1 MAATQDKMTWLIVG
15 AEGQLGRSLQEA
27 LKIKNISFQALTHE
41 ELDITDLSQV
51 KESVKNSSA
60 DVIINTAAYTNVEQ
74 AEMESTKAFSV
85 NETGARNLA
94 IAAREQDS
102 KFVHFSTDYVF
113 SGLSKLP
120 WNITDEVNPLSVYGK
135 SKLAGEIAVMNE
147 YSGNSLIVR
156 TSWLYSPFGKNFYK
170 TMLNLALNSHNPI
183 NVVNDQFGQ
192 PTNAEDLSNLLFS
205 AIENQVPS
213 GIYHGSNSGVATW
226 HDFAVEIFKLAGA
239 DVTRVKKINSNEYKT
254 KADRPEY
261 SVLDNSK
268 WSEFGIKALDP
279 WRESARRAFPTIYE
293 SLS

>member
-1 MAATQDKMTWLIVG
+1 MAATQDEMTWLIVG
-15 AEGQLGRSLQEA
+15 AGGQLGRSIQEM
-27 LKIKNISFQALTHE
+27 LKIRNITFQPLTHE

-60 DVIINTAAYTNVEQ
+60 EVIVNAAAYTNVEH
-74 AEMESTKAFSV
+74 AEVESTKAFSI

-94 IAAREQDS
+94 VAAKEQDS

-113 SGLSKLP
+113 SGIRNLP
-120 WNITDEVNPLSVYGK
+120 WNITDEVKPLSVYGK
-135 SKLAGEIAVMNE
+135 SKLAGEIAVLNE
-147 YSGNSLIVR
+147 YSENTLIIR
-156 TSWLYSPFGKNFYK
+156 TSWLYSPFGRNFYK
-170 TMLNLALNSHNPI
+170 TILNLALNSNKPI

-239 DVTRVKKINSNEYKT
+239 DTNRVISISSKDFKT
-254 KADRPEY
+254 QASRPEY

-268 WSEFGIKALDP
+268 WSEFGVKTLAS
-279 WRESARRAFPTIYE
+279 WQESVNCAFPAIHE

>member
-1 MAATQDKMTWLIVG
+1 MK
-15 AEGQLGRSLQEA
+15 
-27 LKIKNISFQALTHE
+27 
-41 ELDITDLSQV
+41 
-51 KESVKNSSA
+51 
-60 DVIINTAAYTNVEQ
+60 
-74 AEMESTKAFSV
+74 
-85 NETGARNLA
+85 
-94 IAAREQDS
+94 
-102 KFVHFSTDYVF
+102 
-113 SGLSKLP
+113 
-120 WNITDEVNPLSVYGK
+120 PLSVYGK
-135 SKLAGEIAVMNE
+135 SKLAGEVAVINE
-147 YSGNSLIVR
+147 YSGNSLIIR

-170 TMLNLALNSHNPI
+170 TMLNLALNSNNPI

-192 PTNAEDLSNLLFS
+192 PTNAEDLSNLLLS
-205 AIENQVPS
+205 VIENQVPS

>member
-1 MAATQDKMTWLIVG
+1 MAAAQDKMTWLIVG
-15 AEGQLGRSLQEA
+15 AGGQLGRSIQEA
-27 LKIKNISFQALTHE
+27 LKIRNIAFQPLTHE

-51 KESVKNSSA
+51 KECVKNSRA
-60 DVIINTAAYTNVEQ
+60 DVIVNAAAYTNVDQ

-94 IAAREQDS
+94 IAAREQES

-113 SGLSKLP
+113 SGPRNLP
-120 WNITDEVNPLSVYGK
+120 WNITDKLKPLSVYGK
-135 SKLAGEIAVMNE
+135 SKLAGEIAVINE

-170 TMLNLALNSHNPI
+170 TILSLALNSNNPI

-239 DVTRVKKINSNEYKT
+239 DVTRVKKINSNEYKS
-254 KADRPEY
+254 KATRPEY

-268 WSEFGIKALDP
+268 WSEFGVKALEP
-279 WRESARRAFPTIYE
+279 WRESARRAFPTIHE

>member
-15 AEGQLGRSLQEA
+15 ADGQLGRSLQEA
-27 LKIKNISFQALTHE
+27 LKIRDISYQTLTRR

-51 KESVKNSSA
+51 KERVKNSSA
-60 DVIINTAAYTNVEQ
+60 DVIVNAAAYTNVEQ
-74 AEMESTKAFSV
+74 AEVELVKAFSV

-102 KFVHFSTDYVF
+102 KLVHFSTDYVF
-113 SGLSKLP
+113 SGPKSHP
-120 WNITDEVNPLSVYGK
+120 WKITDEVKPLSAYGK
-135 SKLAGEIAVMNE
+135 SKVAGESAIMNE
-147 YSGNSLIVR
+147 YAENSLIFR

-170 TMLNLALNSHNPI
+170 TILNLALSSSNPI

-192 PTNAEDLSNLLFS
+192 PTNAEDLSNLVIS
-205 AIENQVPS
+205 ALGNHVPS

-239 DVTRVKKINSNEYKT
+239 DTNRVTSISYKEYKT
-254 KADRPEY
+254 QAPRPEY
-261 SVLDNSK
+261 SALDNSK
-268 WSEFGIKALDP
+268 WSEFGIKTLRP
-279 WRESARRAFPTIYE
+279 WRESVSRAFPAINE